1 MLNTKRWLIFVLEED
16 VPFTE
21 LILKLEQAF
30 VISLPYK
37 DDKGR
42 DIAKAKLDDYDVRV
56 IDRIDRLDEMLCDDN
71 HIIGFIITN
80 DDFFT
85 YNFECKMKDFLDK
98 NKINWSRSVWAPND
112 LPQS

>member
-16 VPFTE
+16 VPFSE

-30 VISLPYK
+30 GISLPYK

-42 DIAKAKLDDYDVRV
+42 DIAKAKLTDYDVRV

-71 HIIGFIITN
+71 HVIEFIITN

-85 YNFECKMKDFLDK
+85 YEFECKIKGFLDK
-98 NKINWSRSVWAPND
+98 NKIKWSRSVWAPND